1 MILFCCSRN
10 NYVML
15 EKWISNNKIPENIKV
30 LNFDVGSDNK
40 NIQIGQTICKRHNIE
55 FIVSNNA
62 AIQACLEQAVN
73 YAEKKLNEWVV
84 YFQHDVYPL
93 TTDFYTKLSIRLKNI
108 GYNSSLGFVGV
119 NVYHDKED
127 IIQFNG
133 SKKWMTSARS
143 FLQIGDGWYRRRKI
157 CRVNYNKFLYEDFLA
172 ESIMWVLAACHVKTF
187 RKIIKVDN
195 NYDFLLGFDDLLY
208 QVVLNN
214 CYNLVLSNLDLA
226 HDQSLKE
233 GSGIQKKSTIAS
245 LNQIKKNYGRID
257 RFEVWKR
264 KFGFSFNLEKKF
276 SNYISL
282 LLYKIMRKLMISFMP
297 KYYSGLNTIMRDEYK
312 KNVNVKKSKLTD
324 QFFNH
329 DPANGPI
336 KYFKD
341 L

>member
-1 MILFCCSRN
+1 M
-10 NYVML
+10 
-15 EKWISNNKIPENIKV
+15 
-30 LNFDVGSDNK
+30 
-40 NIQIGQTICKRHNIE
+40 
-55 FIVSNNA
+55 
-62 AIQACLEQAVN
+62 
-73 YAEKKLNEWVV
+73 
-84 YFQHDVYPL
+84 
-93 TTDFYTKLSIRLKNI
+93 
-108 GYNSSLGFVGV
+108 

-127 IIQFNG
+127 INQFDG

-187 RKIIKVDN
+187 RKIIRVDN

-208 QVVLNN
+208 QVLLND

-245 LNQIKKNYGRID
+245 LDQIKKNYGRID

-282 LLYKIMRKLMISFMP
+282 LLYKIMRKILIIFKP
-297 KYYSGLNTIMRDEYK
+297 KYYSGLNTILRDEYK
-312 KNVNVKKSKLTD
+312 TNTNVKKSKLTD